1 MILHSNDCFFD
12 CGIPKRPL
20 RDSTMVVVATEF
32 GRKPQ
37 FDGSGRGHHPLV
49 FSCVLAGGGA
59 KRGYV
64 HGASD
69 AEGGHV
75 ERDPVTVGDLHA
87 TVANACGL
95 PIEQSVISPRAS
107 RSAACAHDPAKS
119 KAPPVTLLPSL

>member
-1 MILHSNDCFFD
+1 
-12 CGIPKRPL
+12 
-20 RDSTMVVVATEF
+20 MVVVATEF

-49 FSCVLAGGGA
+49 F
-59 KRGYV
+59 GYV

-95 PIEQSVISPRAS
+95 PIEQSVISPSGRPFTVGNKGKPVS
-107 RSAACAHDPAKS
+107 GVCA
-119 KAPPVTLLPSL
+119 